1 MWFIAAEDIITAYAR
16 STAAAWL
23 TGHGLA
29 EKYAISYAAAYR
41 LKKQL
46 LDDLSN
52 PSGLIG
58 PSICVRNVPLPPNAE
73 SSETYLNAWLIEQMM
88 TMRRR

>member
-1 MWFIAAEDIITAYAR
+1 MRFIAADDIISAYAR

-46 LDDLSN
+46 LDDLSD

-58 PSICVRNVPLPPNAE
+58 PSICIRDVALPPNAE
-73 SSETYLNAWLIEQMM
+73 SSETYLSAWLIEPMM
-88 TMRRR
+88 NMRRR